1 MAEIFALLIQ
11 LYSLVILARVLMS
24 WIQVDPYNPVVRAIF
39 DLTEP
44 VLQPIRNLLPPAA
57 GLDFSPI
64 IAIILL
70 QFIGQILITMVS

>member
-1 MAEIFALLIQ
+1 MAEIVALLIQ

-24 WIQVDPYNPVVRAIF
+24 WVQVDPYNPVVRTIF

-70 QFIGQILITMVS
+70 QFIGQILITMVG